1 MSSTIFFHNPQEL
14 NWKLWGLAFLAA
26 TVTVSISFGNLQKSG
41 SAFLN
46 TMSKQGVYAESI
58 GHYRQARQDF
68 DLALLKARA
77 SNDKKA
83 LITALINC
91 SRIDNEFDE
100 EKLAR
105 SLAKE
110 AVQLSQK
117 VYGNNSPMTA
127 EATLALAECLSD
139 NDAALAMYSSAL
151 KILQN
156 QGYSDTKYDAQI
168 AKTLLEMSI
177 CYDELELPNQAISA
191 CKASMHMF
199 ERLDAT
205 QNANYARALIQYATI
220 SGLPVDECADLLHK
234 GLRIQSEVLGKQH
247 PAIALTLSIMAAQ
260 ETESKKKEDLLREAV
275 RIDEAAFGNSST
287 RVVRDLLELSNV
299 LKSDGHKREAQ
310 EIEDHA
316 ARICRDKST
325 AIDELSTEF
334 LGAYSKLL
342 HELKFEQEAAPIDAL
357 LKRRADAPLKLA
369 FQHHSSTSE
378 TDDDSESNPEYW
390 QRTEVIP
397 IDGVEKFNTAKYDH
411 IQLWYDKGVLKLDA
425 FSEGA
430 LAWQKEFAQCPT
442 GIVNA
447 GADSNKLFI
456 NWRDGDGPVWHNDVY
471 EIKADKIQR
480 VGHQISDAYAQ
491 QIAQQL
497 EDVLAGD
504 SEALLNGAVESVP
517 ATYIN
522 VNFIADAIRKGEH
535 KALDLYGQ
543 GDAAAAAER
552 LGMVFDLTAKAIDS
566 QKSETNL
573 APRPENWLDAWNY
586 MQLPVGDYVGPL
598 NDYGFFLQQSGCLKE
613 SISVFKL
620 VISVAPERAVSYL
633 NMADSCWDLDKKSD
647 AQKFYLSYLALMK
660 GGQSAAKIPARVSQ
674 RISVNMNNGSRRAK
688 VNKVASPD
696 SRDETRESR
705 NASNLG
711 QSPVIKL

>member
-1 MSSTIFFHNPQEL
+1 
-14 NWKLWGLAFLAA
+14 
-26 TVTVSISFGNLQKSG
+26 
-41 SAFLN
+41 
-46 TMSKQGVYAESI
+46 
-58 GHYRQARQDF
+58 
-68 DLALLKARA
+68 
-77 SNDKKA
+77 
-83 LITALINC
+83 
-91 SRIDNEFDE
+91 
-100 EKLAR
+100 
-105 SLAKE
+105 
-110 AVQLSQK
+110 
-117 VYGNNSPMTA
+117 
-127 EATLALAECLSD
+127 
-139 NDAALAMYSSAL
+139 MYSSAL

-156 QGYSDTKYDAQI
+156 QGNSGAQYDAQI

-177 CYDELELPNQAISA
+177 CYDELELSNQAISA

-220 SGLPVDECADLLHK
+220 SGTAVDERAELLRK

-260 ETESKKKEDLLREAV
+260 ETDSKKKEDLFREAV

-287 RVVRDLLELSNV
+287 RVARDLLELSNV

-310 EIEDHA
+310 EIQDRA
-316 ARICRDKST
+316 AKICRDKST

-369 FQHHSSTSE
+369 FQHHSSTIESDE
-378 TDDDSESNPEYW
+378 DSESNPEYW

-397 IDGVEKFNTAKYDH
+397 IEGVEKFNTAKYDH

-447 GADSNKLFI
+447 SADRNKLFI

-566 QKSETNL
+566 QRSETNL
-573 APRPENWLDAWNY
+573 ALSRSENWLDAWKY

-620 VISVAPERAVSYL
+620 VISVAPERAVTYL

-660 GGQSAAKIPARVSQ
+660 EGQSAAKIPARVSQ
-674 RISVNMNNGSRRAK
+674 RIAVNMNNGSRTAD
-688 VNKVASPD
+688 VSKVASPD
-696 SRDETRESR
+696 SVSGSSTANLNKAVSPNSGDVTRESK
-705 NASNLG
+705 NASNLS